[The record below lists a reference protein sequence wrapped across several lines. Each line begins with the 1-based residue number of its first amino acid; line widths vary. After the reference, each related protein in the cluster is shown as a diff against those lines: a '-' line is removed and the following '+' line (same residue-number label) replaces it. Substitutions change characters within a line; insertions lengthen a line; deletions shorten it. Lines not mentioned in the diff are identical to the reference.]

1 MDNHD
6 NMEVDNGRRFEILLE
21 GDDDDGGLRY
31 EAEETELSY
40 FGDRWCLVGRFLTD
54 KALDFMAMQH
64 KMASLWRLGR
74 GLYVKELDH
83 NLYLFQFYHDVDIDR
98 VIEGNPWTF
107 DRAPLVFSRLKI
119 GEAPR
124 NVVLNTLDFCIQLHG
139 MTIGFMS
146 AKVVKDIGN
155 YVGTFVEAEQLHGG
169 DMRNNLEENMAKKV
183 GSGSNKDMG
192 IDEGEVE
199 GDIDTDGELFI
210 LENKRKRVNIG
221 ITIGLTTSG
230 PNNNGSMEMLEETLE
245 VYGSFA
251 VEAQGRSGGLAL
263 LWKCQDE
270 GRVVG
275 FSQHHIDFMVGREG
289 FEKTLLSCNLTDVE
303 LVGYQFTLEK
313 GRGTSNWIELRLD
326 RALVS
331 STWYQSF
338 PNTRLINLDTSPS
351 DHNPL
356 CLELEVQNV
365 VPPIRRFRF
374 ENAWLK
380 EPLCFEIVHDCW
392 NHHGNGNITSKIE
405 ACATKLATWGKGVT
419 GNFKKRIQLCRKEL
433 KLLKNKRD
441 EASIQRYSEEGDQN
455 SKYFH
460 RAASKRRSANQIVK
474 LKDNVG
480 NWKEWGSGLE
490 GVMVDYFSHLFSD
503 KSPGPDGMTP
513 AFFQKCWSIVSKD
526 VVDFIQHF
534 FISGQIEQGCSEA
547 NVVLIP
553 KKIVPERMSDLRPI
567 ALCNVLYKTITKVLA
582 NRMNHQMHEI
592 VSETQNAFIPDRLI
606 SDNILVSFEI
616 LHYLKRKRKGKEGYM
631 VLKLDL
637 SKAYDRIEWPFL
649 EKILAKLGFCDEW
662 ISLVMKCV
670 SSARYMVTHGGRE
683 MGPIF
688 PSRGI
693 RQGDPLSPYLFII
706 CAEGLSSLIRSY
718 EARGWIHG
726 CKVSNGALRVS
737 HMLFADDSY
746 LYCKATIINTDD
758 TSRTSINHF
767 LQMSQAD
774 DRSMYLVLPSTMGRN
789 KTTALG
795 YLRDRVRRKL
805 QGWDSKILS
814 RAGKEVLIKSVAQAL
829 PSYAMSVFLL
839 PWEISRDI
847 ESLLAKFWWKGS
859 SGDARGISWM
869 SWDRMCDHKS
879 NGGMGFCNFR
889 DFNLALLGKQGWR
902 FITRPNSLASCIF
915 KARYYPRGSFFNA
928 ELGNNPS
935 FVCRSVWEARPL
947 IRNGVRWCVGDGSGI
962 NVLGEPWLPDPD
974 NPFIISDHPALQN
987 AKVENLFSLGGKEWD
1002 FPSCDHLCW
1011 WKEGSGVYSV
1021 RSAYQILQESKG
1033 RGDDGAATGFWKQLW
1048 ELKIPPK
1055 VKNLVW
1061 RAGVACLP
1069 TLAQLV
1075 TKRVAEVWERVGIG
1089 TIGADGGSF
1098 ADWCT
1103 AIFLKQS
1110 AEMRCLIA
1118 TLCWAIWGAINDR
1131 IWQKKLVSASA
1142 IVASAK
1148 CFLDQWHIAQKS
1160 QIETSWSGLQ
1170 VKDGVEQWAKPVENS
1185 IKINVDATIFEEQ
1198 NHFGLACVIRD
1209 HNGFLLTALT
1219 RLFRGAIHRMVA
1231 EALSFREALSWLKTH
1246 QRHMAVIETDCLLV
1260 VQALRSSIHTSS
1272 PFGEIITKCKNLL
1285 AQVRN
1290 VSFNFV
1296 KRSAN
1301 VVAHEISSIYVTS

>member
-1 MDNHD
+1 
-6 NMEVDNGRRFEILLE
+6 
-21 GDDDDGGLRY
+21 
-31 EAEETELSY
+31 
-40 FGDRWCLVGRFLTD
+40 
-54 KALDFMAMQH
+54 
-64 KMASLWRLGR
+64 
-74 GLYVKELDH
+74 
-83 NLYLFQFYHDVDIDR
+83 
-98 VIEGNPWTF
+98 
-107 DRAPLVFSRLKI
+107 
-119 GEAPR
+119 
-124 NVVLNTLDFCIQLHG
+124 
-139 MTIGFMS
+139 
-146 AKVVKDIGN
+146 
-155 YVGTFVEAEQLHGG
+155 
-169 DMRNNLEENMAKKV
+169 
-183 GSGSNKDMG
+183 
-192 IDEGEVE
+192 
-199 GDIDTDGELFI
+199 
-210 LENKRKRVNIG
+210 
-221 ITIGLTTSG
+221 
-230 PNNNGSMEMLEETLE
+230 
-245 VYGSFA
+245 
-251 VEAQGRSGGLAL
+251 
-263 LWKCQDE
+263 
-270 GRVVG
+270 
-275 FSQHHIDFMVGREG
+275 
-289 FEKTLLSCNLTDVE
+289 
-303 LVGYQFTLEK
+303 
-313 GRGTSNWIELRLD
+313 
-326 RALVS
+326 
-331 STWYQSF
+331 
-338 PNTRLINLDTSPS
+338 
-351 DHNPL
+351 
-356 CLELEVQNV
+356 
-365 VPPIRRFRF
+365 
-374 ENAWLK
+374 
-380 EPLCFEIVHDCW
+380 
-392 NHHGNGNITSKIE
+392 
-405 ACATKLATWGKGVT
+405 
-419 GNFKKRIQLCRKEL
+419 
-433 KLLKNKRD
+433 
-441 EASIQRYSEEGDQN
+441 
-455 SKYFH
+455 
-460 RAASKRRSANQIVK
+460 
-474 LKDNVG
+474 
-480 NWKEWGSGLE
+480 
-490 GVMVDYFSHLFSD
+490 
-503 KSPGPDGMTP
+503 
-513 AFFQKCWSIVSKD
+513 
-526 VVDFIQHF
+526 
-534 FISGQIEQGCSEA
+534 
-547 NVVLIP
+547 
-553 KKIVPERMSDLRPI
+553 
-567 ALCNVLYKTITKVLA
+567 
-582 NRMNHQMHEI
+582 
-592 VSETQNAFIPDRLI
+592 
-606 SDNILVSFEI
+606 
-616 LHYLKRKRKGKEGYM
+616 
-631 VLKLDL
+631 
-637 SKAYDRIEWPFL
+637 
-649 EKILAKLGFCDEW
+649 
-662 ISLVMKCV
+662 
-670 SSARYMVTHGGRE
+670 
-683 MGPIF
+683 
-688 PSRGI
+688 
-693 RQGDPLSPYLFII
+693 
-706 CAEGLSSLIRSY
+706 
-718 EARGWIHG
+718 
-726 CKVSNGALRVS
+726 
-737 HMLFADDSY
+737 
-746 LYCKATIINTDD
+746 
-758 TSRTSINHF
+758 
-767 LQMSQAD
+767 
-774 DRSMYLVLPSTMGRN
+774 MGRN

-987 AKVENLFSLGGKEWD
+987 AK
-1002 FPSCDHLCW
+1002 

-1075 TKRVAEVWERVGIG
+1075 TKR
-1089 TIGADGGSF
+1089 
-1098 ADWCT
+1098 
-1103 AIFLKQS
+1103 S

-1118 TLCWAIWGAINDR
+1118 TLCWAIWGARNDR

-1301 VVAHEISSIYVTS
+1301 VVAHEIASIYVTS